1 MFVKAIKKI
10 FTSKKKSVEPVFAT
24 HHYDNILAY
33 IDDLRKDPATGAPI
47 PFTLNNGKKEF
58 NSSTA
63 RVFPVAR
70 SEVRD
75 AGTTSGPTPTSATKR
90 PLPGP
95 NIQTMSRPYRS
106 PTNVTVVS
114 PAITKNIRR
123 VDTSNVKRF
132 GGVPPA
138 IASSIISNSKPTF
151 TSSDSLAP
159 SELAYMKE
167 SPKAIAKAPLEVP
180 LSALATSGHQQTPRK
195 RHGAV
200 WWTVVSP
207 NTSSDNRVMASE
219 PELKESPK
227 ACPTLLPS
235 STPTA
240 AGKRRDGVVWSS
252 AVPPTTSSDNR
263 VAPPAI
269 ASSII
274 LNSKPTSAF
283 SDSLAPSE
291 LAYMNEMPKAIV
303 KAPLEVPL
311 SAPATSGHQRTLRKR
326 HGAVWCA
333 VPPTPSSDN
342 PIVPT
347 EPEWKESPKA
357 CAMSPSSTQT
367 VTRKRRDGV
376 VWLSAPQPKSTTI
389 STPSAS
395 ADHIPSSE
403 PASRESPKTFM
414 NSSLP
419 PSTQTSARK
428 RRDEIVWK
436 DMPLSKSTN
445 GQDATN
451 FVRQDPCDSQAKPRQ
466 ERLDAIL
473 QLLDEPGFNSSAN

>member
-24 HHYDNILAY
+24 HHYDDILAY

-167 SPKAIAKAPLEVP
+167 TRKAIAPIPSV
-180 LSALATSGHQQTPRK
+180 HQQTPRK
-195 RHGAV
+195 RDGAV
-200 WWTVVSP
+200 WWTVASP
-207 NTSSDNRVMASE
+207 NTSSETRVLASE

-240 AGKRRDGVVWSS
+240 ARKRRDGVVWSS

-269 ASSII
+269 ASTRVQPLGDLKTSSLRVKSPCCLKDNQSTIKNI
-274 LNSKPTSAF
+274 EIKQTKFHLTHPSSHRTPLAGRVFFDGRRLEKVKVSLLSEPKVCFLRESFVHYVTGKSLFLTVVEAKGRKSLTSPPREDFGAGFFVGSEASFFLRFEFTKGPLPKGRSVALRSPALSDGEDVLSHVGVLELGWSDVESKF
-283 SDSLAPSE
+283 SD
-291 LAYMNEMPKAIV
+291 
-303 KAPLEVPL
+303 L
-311 SAPATSGHQRTLRKR
+311 SFTSYAASGEF
-326 HGAVWCA
+326 V
-333 VPPTPSSDN
+333 
-342 PIVPT
+342 
-347 EPEWKESPKA
+347 
-357 CAMSPSSTQT
+357 
-367 VTRKRRDGV
+367 GV
-376 VWLSAPQPKSTTI
+376 
-389 STPSAS
+389 
-395 ADHIPSSE
+395 
-403 PASRESPKTFM
+403 
-414 NSSLP
+414 
-419 PSTQTSARK
+419 
-428 RRDEIVWK
+428 
-436 DMPLSKSTN
+436 
-445 GQDATN
+445 
-451 FVRQDPCDSQAKPRQ
+451 
-466 ERLDAIL
+466 
-473 QLLDEPGFNSSAN
+473 